1 MAKKYPASLTQ
12 FYCLFT
18 FSIMFN
24 CASLLAQSNIPYM
37 TGITGYA
44 GQTQMT
50 GTITPCTPGQLNSQ
64 GQPCQNLPI
73 QIPPLFREEM
83 IALFDAIIKLP
94 NAIFDK
100 QRGANI
106 NTINRTNEGFS
117 VQLNSNCVFSF
128 RRLHSNQ
135 MVQVQH
141 GQLPQP
147 IIFTL
152 GNVSNCF

>member
-1 MAKKYPASLTQ
+1 MAKKYPATLILFFCLITIISL
-12 FYCLFT
+12 FNSANLF
-18 FSIMFN
+18 
-24 CASLLAQSNIPYM
+24 AQKDIPYM
-37 TGITGYA
+37 TGITGYS

-50 GTITPCTPGQLNSQ
+50 GTINPCTPGQLNSQ

-135 MVQVQH
+135 MSQP

-152 GNVSNCF
+152 GNISNCI